1 MDYVAEGG
9 FAFSGINGW
18 LDKTSGFAVLL
29 VGDSDEPSPQWR
41 NCTRAADHEAL
52 PAAADDIAA
61 GGAGITSNGGNA
73 ATSCRG
79 GGFGDFRAGLP
90 VRQRE
95 DVTNASAGC

>member
-29 VGDSDEPSPQWR
+29 VGDSDESSPQR
-41 NCTRAADHEAL
+41 SNGTRAADHEAL
-52 PAAADDIAA
+52 PVDADDIAA
-61 GGAGITSNGGNA
+61 GRVRITSNVGNA
-73 ATSCRG
+73 ATSCGG

-90 VRQRE
+90 VR
-95 DVTNASAGC
+95 